1 MYYELSDDSTKPAP
15 PNIPPHYWAW
25 IVVIII
31 LSILWEY
38 SNV

>member
-1 MYYELSDDSTKPAP
+1 MYYELSNDSNKPTP
-15 PNIPPHYWAW
+15 PPTHWWAW

-38 SNV
+38 CNV